1 IETAVPSTAPSH
13 ELPAFEGKLM
23 PMSSKAGNKDKGM
36 SENKVD
42 QTSST
47 TAKSLPNT
55 GDGTNSA
62 VLGTIAALSSL
73 ALYGYGRKK
82 RKNQL

>member
-1 IETAVPSTAPSH
+1 
-13 ELPAFEGKLM
+13 GKLM

-36 SENKVD
+36 SEKKVD

-55 GDGTNSA
+55 GDNSDSA
-62 VLGTIAALSSL
+62 VLGTILALSSL
-73 ALYGYGRKK
+73 ALYGYGRK
-82 RKNQL
+82 RRENEL